1 MRKSWLMMMAAVG
14 GMLMGLSAC
23 NGQKWS
29 ERQVDSFM
37 LVTQDDGPLLGYSL
51 QSGVKI
57 LTFDGYAFKDL
68 NRNDSL
74 DAYEDW
80 RLPAQERAA
89 DLASKLSVE
98 EIAGLMLYSSHQSVP
113 MVPAMGFGASPYD
126 GKPFEES
133 DAKASDL
140 SDDQKKFLRD
150 DHLRAVLVTR
160 VESPAIAAEWNNNMQ
175 AFVEGLDHGIPANTS
190 SDPRHEAKATTE
202 YNAGAGGQISL
213 WPTSLGLAATFDPQL
228 VYRFGEIASEEYRA
242 LGIATALSP
251 QVDIATD
258 PRWSRFSGTFGE
270 DPQLATDMAR
280 AYCDAFQTT
289 PETNGWGTKSVNA
302 MVKHWYGYGAQEG
315 GRDSHYASGKFAV
328 YPGNNLAMHKRSF
341 VEGAFHLEGGTEM
354 ASAVMP
360 IYSILWNQDPSGE
373 NVGGSY
379 SKWLIQQQLRD
390 EAGFEG
396 VACTDWGITK
406 DMKVLDSPRGG
417 KPWGVEKLSE
427 AERHY
432 KILQAGVDQ
441 FGGNNEIGPVI
452 EAYKMWSNE
461 YGDESARQ
469 RFELSARRLLLNV
482 FRVGLFENPYLDP
495 AETSKIVGKPE
506 YMQEGYEA
514 QLKSVVMLKNHA
526 GQVLPIKDRQKVYV
540 PKRHFPA
547 IPGAWGGV
555 SEEKTVEPIDLN
567 LVRKYFDVVDEPSK
581 ADFAICVI
589 EEPSTGFG
597 FSYEDVRKGGNGYLP
612 FSLQYEDYTATAA
625 RAVSIAG
632 GDPMEKTLNRS
643 FRGKTVKA
651 YNRDDMLLVADIKK
665 AMGEKPVVV
674 ILETGRPVVLSEI
687 EPSADAILISFNVQH
702 QALLDIISGKAEPSA
717 LLPMQMPADM
727 NTVEEQQEDVPHD
740 MRCYKDSDGNTYDFA
755 FGLNWQGVIN
765 DDRVKKYQK

>member
-1 MRKSWLMMMAAVG
+1 MKKSRVFLKTILG
-14 GMLMGLSAC
+14 GMFISLVSC
-23 NGQKWS
+23 SGQQWS
-29 ERQVDSFM
+29 EKQVDSFM
-37 LVTQDDGPLLGYSL
+37 LVTQKDGPTLGYSP

-57 LTFDGYAFKDL
+57 LTVDGYAFKDL

-80 RLPAQERAA
+80 RLSPQERAA
-89 DLASKLSVE
+89 DLASQLSVE
-98 EIAGLMLYSSHQSVP
+98 EIAGLMLYSSHQAVP
-113 MVPAMGFGASPYD
+113 MIPSMGFGVSTYD
-126 GKPFEES
+126 GKAYEES
-133 DAKASDL
+133 GAMASDL
-140 SDDQKKFLRD
+140 SDDQKKFLKE
-150 DHLRAVLVTR
+150 DHLRAVLLTR

-213 WPTSLGLAATFDPQL
+213 WPTSLGLAATFNPQV

-289 PETNGWGTKSVNA
+289 PENHGWGMKSVNA
-302 MVKHWYGYGAQEG
+302 MVKHWYGYGAQES
-315 GRDSHYASGKFAV
+315 GRDSHYASGKYAV
-328 YPGNNLAMHKRSF
+328 YPGNNLAMHKLSF
-341 VEGAFHLEGGTEM
+341 VEGAFRLDGGTEM

-390 EAGFEG
+390 EAKFEG
-396 VACTDWGITK
+396 VICTDWGITK
-406 DMKVLDSPRGG
+406 DMKVLDSPMGG
-417 KPWGVEKLSE
+417 KPWGVEPLNE

-441 FGGNNEIGPVI
+441 FGGNNEIGPVV
-452 EAYKMWSNE
+452 EAYQMWSNE
-461 YGDESARQ
+461 FGEDNARE
-469 RFELSARRLLLNV
+469 RFELSARRLLLNM

-495 AETSKIVGKPE
+495 AETERIVGKPE
-506 YMQEGYEA
+506 FMQEGYEA

-526 GQVLPIKDRQKVYV
+526 NQVLPVKDRKKVFV

-547 IPGAWGGV
+547 IPGAWGGI
-555 SEEKTVEPIDLN
+555 SEEKTVEPIDLA
-567 LVRKYFDVVDEPSK
+567 LVGKYFDVVDEPDK
-581 ADFAICVI
+581 ADFAICLI

-597 FSYEDVRKGGNGYLP
+597 FSYDDVEKGGNGYLP
-612 FSLQYEDYTATAA
+612 FSLQYEDYTAKDA

-632 GDPMEKTLNRS
+632 GDPMESTTNRS
-643 FRGKTVKA
+643 FKGKTVKA
-651 YNRDDMLLVADIKK
+651 YNRDDMLLVAETKK
-665 AMGEKPVVV
+665 AMGDKPVVV
-674 ILETGRPVVLSEI
+674 ILETGRPVVLAEI
-687 EPSADAILISFNVQH
+687 EPNADAILVSFQVQH

-717 LLPMQMPADM
+717 LLPLQMPADM
-727 NTVEEQQEDVPHD
+727 KMVEEQQEDVPRD
-740 MRCYKDSDGNTYDFA
+740 MRCHKDADGNTYDFA

-765 DDRVKKYQK
+765 DDRVKKYK

>member
-1 MRKSWLMMMAAVG
+1 MSLVG
-14 GMLMGLSAC
+14 C
-23 NGQKWS
+23 GQKWS
-29 ERQVDSFM
+29 EQQVDSFM
-37 LVTQDDGPLLGYSL
+37 LVSQSGGPSLGYSP
-51 QSGVKI
+51 QSGVKL
-57 LTFDGYAFKDL
+57 LTVDGFAFKDL

-80 RLPAQERAA
+80 RLSPQERAA
-89 DLASKLSVE
+89 DLASQLSIE
-98 EIAGLMLYSSHQSVP
+98 EIAGLMLYSSHQAVP
-113 MVPAMGFGASPYD
+113 MVSHMGFGASNYN

-133 DAKASDL
+133 GAKASDL

-150 DHLRAVLVTR
+150 DHLRAVLMTN
-160 VESPAIAAEWNNNMQ
+160 VESPAIAAEWNNTMQ

-228 VYRFGEIASEEYRA
+228 MHRFGEIASEEYRA

-270 DPQLATDMAR
+270 DPQLSTDLAR
-280 AYCDAFQTT
+280 AYCDGFQTT
-289 PETNGWGTKSVNA
+289 PETKGWGMQSVNA

-315 GRDSHYASGKFAV
+315 GRDSHYASGKYAV
-328 YPGNNLAMHKRSF
+328 YPGKRLADHKRSF
-341 VEGAFHLEGGTEM
+341 AEGAFHLEGGTEM

-379 SKWLIQQQLRD
+379 SHWLIQQELRD
-390 EAGFEG
+390 ACKFEG
-396 VACTDWGITK
+396 VVCTDWGITK

-417 KPWGVEKLSE
+417 KPWGVENLNE
-427 AERHY
+427 AQRHF

-452 EAYKMWSNE
+452 EAYQMWAKE
-461 YGDESARQ
+461 KGEASARE
-469 RFELSARRLLLNV
+469 RFEQSARRLLLNV

-495 AETSKIVGKPE
+495 ANTQQIVGKAE

-514 QLKSVVMLKNHA
+514 QLKSIVMLKNHA
-526 GQVLPIKDRQKVYV
+526 NQVLPFKDNKKKVYV

-547 IPGAWGGV
+547 IPGAWGGI
-555 SEEKTVEPIDLN
+555 SEEKTVEPIDLA
-567 LVRKYFDVVDEPSK
+567 LVKKYFEVVDNPAE
-581 ADFAICVI
+581 ADFAICLI
-589 EEPSTGFG
+589 MEPSTGFG
-597 FSYEDVRKGGNGYLP
+597 FSYDDVKKGGNGYLP

-632 GDPMEKTLNRS
+632 GDPMEKTTNRS

-651 YNRDDMLLVADIKK
+651 YNRDDMVLVKETKK
-665 AMGEKPVVV
+665 VMGAKPVVV

-727 NTVEEQQEDVPHD
+727 KSVEEQLEDVPRD
-740 MRCYKDSDGNTYDFA
+740 MRCYKDADGHTYDFA
-755 FGLNWQGVIN
+755 FGLNWQGIIN
-765 DDRVKKYQK
+765 DARVEKYK